1 MNVELGM
8 IGLGRMGGNMVQ
20 RLLLGGHRV
29 VTYDRSAPAVAASQ
43 SQGAVGAS
51 SLADLVGRL
60 APPRAVWIMVPAG
73 PATDD
78 TINSLMTQLSSG
90 DTVLDGGN
98 ANYKDSMRRA
108 SKLADQGVDFMDV
121 GTSGGIWGLAE
132 GYSLMI
138 GGKTETFRRLEPIF
152 QTLAPAADQGYGHV
166 GPVGAGHFVKMVH
179 NGVEYGLM
187 QAYAEGFEIMEAKQ
201 EFGLDLRQI
210 AETWRYGSV
219 VRSWLLD
226 LAVDALAADPHLEN
240 LQAYVDD
247 SGEGRW
253 TVQEAVDLAV
263 PAPVITLSLQQR
275 FRSRQEQPFGARML
289 AALRQ
294 QFGGHAVRESAVR
307 ESAVRESE

>member
-1 MNVELGM
+1 MAELGM

-20 RLLLGGHRV
+20 RLLRGGHKV
-29 VTYDRSAPAVAASQ
+29 VTYDRSSDAVAASQ
-43 SQGAVGAS
+43 AQGAVGAS
-51 SLADLVGRL
+51 SLEELVGRL
-60 APPRAVWIMVPAG
+60 AQPRAVWLMVPAG
-73 PATDD
+73 QPTED
-78 TINSLMTQLSSG
+78 TIDSLTPLLSRG
-90 DTVLDGGN
+90 DTILDGGN
-98 ANYKDSMRRA
+98 ANYKDSMRRGE
-108 SKLADQGVDFMDV
+108 KLAAQGIDFMDV

-138 GGKTETFRRLEPIF
+138 GGKQETFQRLEPIF
-152 QTLAPAADQGYGHV
+152 QTLAPGEDKGYSHV

-187 QAYAEGFEIMEAKQ
+187 QAYAEGFEIMEAKK
-201 EFGLDLRQI
+201 EFDLDLRQI

-226 LAVDALAADPHLEN
+226 LAVNALAEDPHLES

-253 TVQEAVDLAV
+253 TVQESVDLAV

-275 FRSRQEQPFGARML
+275 FRSRQEEPFGARML
-289 AALRQ
+289 AALRN
-294 QFGGHAVRESAVR
+294 QFGGHAVRRTE
-307 ESAVRESE
+307 E